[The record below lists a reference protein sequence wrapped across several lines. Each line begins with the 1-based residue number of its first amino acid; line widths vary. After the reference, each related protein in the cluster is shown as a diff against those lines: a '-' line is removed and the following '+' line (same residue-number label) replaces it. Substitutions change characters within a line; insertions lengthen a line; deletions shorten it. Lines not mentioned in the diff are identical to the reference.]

1 MSLRLRRGTN
11 SERLT
16 ITPAEGELIYT
27 TDTKKVFVGDSA
39 TLGGVD
45 VSTTSLGGTLGENL
59 NISFHSITNGTNLT
73 IDGATGIITCASFDI
88 GNISFDNLTT
98 GAVNSTSIVN
108 TGSLTTSSL
117 SVTNISTLHA
127 TNILGTAYIDN
138 ALTSN
143 GIIYANWG
151 GGLTSG
157 AAILPGSAATLR
169 NNTFDI
175 GSSAARFRNVYGN
188 NLYASNVYSNYF
200 AGRFDGDLTGSLYTD
215 NSTLVI
221 NGQTGQI
228 STDHIAF
235 DNQITLENRST
246 GANSTLVVL
255 NTTENRSTLKLRRT
269 SSTTVASTS
278 IVGQIAFE
286 TNENGVFTTHA
297 QMSAYPSLIRLSQ
310 ADVSGVY
317 TETNVFTLLDNGNN
331 GFGTYTPNYKLEV
344 NGTFAAQSIRSFGYV
359 RTGSYSTTGR
369 NALSPVN
376 GMIIY
381 NTITNQMESY
391 ENGVWGPLGS
401 SGPATSLGN
410 ISVVGSTLTTTDSSG
425 FIFNAMSDF
434 TSNVN
439 IDSDLHVMNNIY
451 CDSVLSTNPGVPEL
465 TSANDL
471 KFTAEN
477 AVIVTKSPFRL
488 ASFTTTV
495 RDTLI
500 SRNGDMIY
508 NTTDNKFQG
517 YQNGAWVNLS

>member
-221 NGQTGQI
+221 NCI
-228 STDHIAF
+228 
-235 DNQITLENRST
+235 
-246 GANSTLVVL
+246 
-255 NTTENRSTLKLRRT
+255 
-269 SSTTVASTS
+269 
-278 IVGQIAFE
+278 
-286 TNENGVFTTHA
+286 
-297 QMSAYPSLIRLSQ
+297 
-310 ADVSGVY
+310 
-317 TETNVFTLLDNGNN
+317 
-331 GFGTYTPNYKLEV
+331 
-344 NGTFAAQSIRSFGYV
+344 
-359 RTGSYSTTGR
+359 
-369 NALSPVN
+369 
-376 GMIIY
+376 
-381 NTITNQMESY
+381 
-391 ENGVWGPLGS
+391 
-401 SGPATSLGN
+401 
-410 ISVVGSTLTTTDSSG
+410 
-425 FIFNAMSDF
+425 
-434 TSNVN
+434 
-439 IDSDLHVMNNIY
+439 
-451 CDSVLSTNPGVPEL
+451 
-465 TSANDL
+465 
-471 KFTAEN
+471 
-477 AVIVTKSPFRL
+477 
-488 ASFTTTV
+488 
-495 RDTLI
+495 
-500 SRNGDMIY
+500 
-508 NTTDNKFQG
+508 
-517 YQNGAWVNLS
+517 